1 MISNLQAAPL
11 FNNSS
16 SVNAKYSHH
25 ETFHDM
31 CYQENEV
38 WLLTWLELFSPITP
52 CVCVCVCVCVHQINC
67 GIMPAAIRLV
77 FTMDAITVSVT
88 HLWNGEGLSFSCSFV
103 LSM

>member
-52 CVCVCVCVCVHQINC
+52 CVCVCVCVCASDQ
-67 GIMPAAIRLV
+67 
-77 FTMDAITVSVT
+77 
-88 HLWNGEGLSFSCSFV
+88 LWDHACSNKTCFHHGCHHCICHTF
-103 LSM
+103 MER